1 METKPRVLP
10 SILYSVAGL
19 IVLLLSAK
27 NPVVILLVCA
37 LASAFL
43 LAGCLLWDKAAHL
56 SLLLGT
62 GILYL
67 RTGSLL
73 YTLVA
78 VAGLAGLVL
87 TACACIRAKQPLA
100 VTAGVPALAAAVAAV
115 VVLSAYLYI
124 TRGAFDFSGLM
135 PSLSQIKT
143 AIDEAVYDPLL
154 TAAQTTQM
162 TTEEIDQYITLILTS
177 KNMYLDAIFA
187 VLPGFVMSLLF
198 VLTWASQM
206 LTKVLLGKKHAD
218 RIAIQPIWKL
228 SLPVGIG
235 VVFLVAFIVSFFVDG
250 TLAAVLDNLITAFEI
265 PLLLC
270 GAFTVYTLFT
280 RNATRRSSKVL
291 TALLVTLTAIGVP
304 VSLGVAYVFV
314 GAVDSIVDLR
324 RRIRG
329 EDAPM
334 EENERLKQWNSFQE
348 IKPGNDAEASEEL
361 DVPED
366 DDDKDEGEDQ

>member
-1 METKPRVLP
+1 METKPRILP

-19 IVLLLSAK
+19 IVLLLCVK
-27 NPVVILLVCA
+27 EPLVILMVCV

-43 LAGCLLWDKAAHL
+43 LAGSLLWDKAAYL
-56 SLLLGT
+56 SLLLGA

-73 YTLVA
+73 YTLIA
-78 VAGLAGLVL
+78 IAGLAGLVL
-87 TACACIRAKQPLA
+87 AGRACIRAKQPLA
-100 VTAGVPALAAAVAAV
+100 VIAGVPALTAAVAAV

-124 TRGAFDFSGLM
+124 TRGALDFSGLM

-154 TAAQTTQM
+154 AAAQTTQM
-162 TTEEIDQYITLILTS
+162 TPEEIEQYITMILTA
-177 KNMYLDAIFA
+177 KNVYLDAIFA

-206 LTKVLLGKKHAD
+206 LAKVLLGKKFAD
-218 RIAIQPIWKL
+218 RITIEPIWKL

-235 VVFLVAFIVSFFVDG
+235 VVFLLAFIVSFFVDG
-250 TLAAVLDNLITAFEI
+250 TLASVLDNLITAFEI

-280 RNATRRSSKVL
+280 RRAVSRGSKVL
-291 TALLVTLTAIGVP
+291 TALLVTLTAVGIPISFGI
-304 VSLGVAYVFV
+304 AYVLV
-314 GAVDSIVDLR
+314 GAIDSIADLR
-324 RRIRG
+324 RRFRG

-348 IKPGNDAEASEEL
+348 MKPGNDAEASEEL
-361 DVPED
+361 DIPED
-366 DDDKDEGEDQ
+366 DDENEGEDQ

>member
-27 NPVVILLVCA
+27 NPVAILLVCA

-43 LAGCLLWDKAAHL
+43 LAGCLLWDKAAYL
-56 SLLLGT
+56 SLLLGA

-87 TACACIRAKQPLA
+87 TARACIRAKQPLA
-100 VTAGVPALAAAVAAV
+100 VTAGVPALTAAVAAV

-154 TAAQTTQM
+154 TTAQTTQM

-348 IKPGNDAEASEEL
+348 MKPGNDAEASEEL